1 MKTKKSKQDTG
12 DRKLLTNGPNGS
24 KPAFEE
30 VATCA
35 YLIWEQEGR
44 PDRRDVDHWLEA
56 ERQLE
61 ATQAIEV

>member
-1 MKTKKSKQDTG
+1 MKTKKPELKTEDK
-12 DRKLLTNGPNGS
+12 RLLTNGPNGS
-24 KPAFEE
+24 KPEFRE

-44 PDRRDVDHWLEA
+44 PHGRDVDHWLEA

-61 ATQAIEV
+61 MTPD